1 LIEYDQNS
9 LKLKKSDE
17 RLSLRANLTLIEPNF
32 GPWGPYTT
40 PKVGSIRRYF
50 LDFSLDHFLVILT
63 HIWTPGAHLNQILD
77 PEGHTCY
84 DSTLQIIGICTICFL
99 DP

>member
-17 RLSLRANLTLIEPNF
+17 PLSLRANLTLIEPNF

-40 PKVGSIRRYF
+40 PKVGSNWRYF
-50 LDFSLDHFLVILT
+50 LDFSLDVFEYLFLFL
-63 HIWTPGAHLNQILD
+63 A
-77 PEGHTCY
+77 
-84 DSTLQIIGICTICFL
+84 IIV
-99 DP
+99 D